1 MLDYV
6 ELQVTTNFSFLR
18 GASHAEEL
26 METAAAL
33 GLAGIGVTDR
43 NTLAGVV
50 RAHSAALVKG
60 LPLVV
65 GCRLDLRDGPS
76 FLCFPEDRAAYGR
89 LCRLLTFGQRRAEKG
104 ECELYLEDLFEA
116 GKGQVL
122 IVLPPDEP
130 VPGEDFE
137 RQLKQIVTRLD
148 TPPYLALHHLFRG
161 DDRRRLAAL
170 TNLSSRTGTLPV
182 ACNDVHYHVPARRR
196 LQDVMTCIREGCTL
210 ADAGFRLM
218 AHAERHLKPAHEM
231 LRLFRGHESAIRRTV
246 DIKERCQFSLQELQY
261 DYPDEPVPPGKTPQS
276 HLEDLT
282 WAGAVER
289 YPGGVPAKVRGILE
303 NELKL
308 IATLNYAPYFLTVHD
323 IVAYAKSKEILCQG
337 RGSAA
342 NSAVCYCLGITAVD
356 PTEVDLLFERF
367 VSMERKE
374 PPDIDVD
381 FEHER
386 REEVIQYVYQ
396 RYGRERAGLAAT
408 VITYRSRS
416 AVREVGKVMGLPEDV
431 TSALAG
437 TVWGVSRG
445 GMPETRVREVGLDPH
460 EPTIKK
466 TLELTEELIGFP
478 RHLSQHVGGF
488 VLTKSPLSEV
498 VPIGNAAMEDRTVV
512 EWDKDD
518 LDALGILKVDVL
530 ALGMLTCIRKCF
542 ELLQHHYDI
551 AHDLAS
557 IEPDDGP
564 TYDMLCRADSL
575 GVFQVESRAQM
586 NMLPRLKPRCFYDLV
601 IEVAIVR
608 PGPIQGD
615 MVHPYLRRR
624 DGLEPVTFPSPA
636 PEHGPPDELHRIL
649 SKTKGVPLFQE
660 QAMRIAIE
668 AAQFSPDEANKL
680 RHAMATFRR
689 RGTIDQMR
697 EKFVSGMIRRGYEPD
712 FAERCF
718 KQIEGFGDYGFPES
732 HSASFAKLVYVSSWL
747 KCHFPAV
754 FACGLLNSQPMGF
767 YAPAQIV
774 RDAREHGVEVREAD
788 VNHSNWDCTLELSD
802 SVPTRSPT
810 QPPRSVPDH
819 FGWLGGGAG
828 RNRPDQYALRLGLRQ
843 ISGMGE
849 EQAARIAV
857 CRDRPYADIRD
868 VRDRA
873 GIPIR
878 TLERL
883 AAADA
888 FRSMGLDRRQALWQV
903 RAIKSEKP
911 LPLFAYAEAS
921 GQGEDPDVTL
931 PPMPLPE
938 HVVVD
943 YQTTG
948 LSLKAHPLTFMR
960 GAYQA
965 RGIVSTVELAGRRN
979 NDRVAVAGVVLV
991 RQRPGTAK
999 GVVFITIEDENGI
1012 ANCVVWAKT
1021 MERYRRVLMG
1031 ARLMLVEGRLQKHGS
1046 IIHVVVEHMADWTHH
1061 LIALSDTD
1069 KLPKKA
1075 ALTRADEV
1083 VRPVT
1088 DPNRWRQQPHRHPRN
1103 VRIMPK
1109 SRDFH

>member
-1 MLDYV
+1 MSFSSPDYV
-6 ELQVTTNFSFLR
+6 ELQVSTNFSFLR

-26 METAAAL
+26 VETAADL

-50 RAHSAALVKG
+50 RAHRAAKAKG

-65 GCRLDLRDGPS
+65 GARLDLRDGPS

-89 LCRLLTFGQRRAEKG
+89 LCRLLTLGQRRAEKG
-104 ECELYLEDLFEA
+104 ECALYLDDLFEA
-116 GKGQVL
+116 AKGQVL
-122 IVLPPDEP
+122 IIIPPDEP
-130 VPGEDFE
+130 AAEKDFE
-137 RQLKQIVTRLD
+137 QKVKKIVTSLD
-148 TPPYLALHHLFRG
+148 VPPYLALHHLFRG
-161 DDRRRLAAL
+161 DDRKRLTTL
-170 TNLSSRTGTLPV
+170 KDLSQRAGTLPV
-182 ACNDVHYHVPARRR
+182 GVNDVHCHLPARRR
-196 LQDVMTCIREGCTL
+196 LQDVITCIREGCTIQ
-210 ADAGFRLM
+210 DAGFRLM
-218 AHAERHLKPAHEM
+218 ANAERHLKPAREM
-231 LRLFRGHESAIRRTV
+231 LRLFRGHEDAIRRTV
-246 DIKERCQFSLQELQY
+246 EIKERCRFSLDELRY

-282 WAGAVER
+282 WKGAAGR
-289 YPGGVPAKVRGILE
+289 YPGGLPEKVRETLK
-303 NELKL
+303 NELRL
-308 IATLNYAPYFLTVHD
+308 IRTLNYAPYFLTVYD
-323 IVAYAKSKEILCQG
+323 IVAYAKSEGILCQG

-342 NSAVCYCLGITAVD
+342 NSAVCYCLGVTAVD

-386 REEVIQYVYQ
+386 REEVIQYVYE
-396 RYGRERAGLAAT
+396 RYGRERAGIAAT

-416 AVREVGKVMGLPEDV
+416 AVREVGKVMGLSEDV

-437 TVWGVSRG
+437 TVWGVSKG
-445 GMPETRVREVGLDPH
+445 GMPETRVREAGLDPH
-460 EPTIKK
+460 EPMIKK

-488 VLTKSPLSEV
+488 VLTKSPLCEV
-498 VPIGNAAMEDRTVV
+498 VPIGNAAMADRTFV

-542 ELLQHHYDI
+542 ELLQHHYKLS
-551 AHDLAS
+551 HTLAS
-557 IEPDDGP
+557 LPADDKD

-624 DGLEPVTFPSPA
+624 DGLEPVDFPSPG
-636 PEHGPPDELHRIL
+636 PEHGPPDELRKIL
-649 SKTKGVPLFQE
+649 EKTKGVPLFQE

-668 AAQFSPDEANKL
+668 AAKFTADEANKL

-697 EKFVSGMIRRGYEPD
+697 EQFVKGMTRRGYEPD

-747 KCHFPAV
+747 KCHYPAV

-774 RDAREHGVEVREAD
+774 RDAREHGVEVREVD
-788 VNHSNWDCTLELSD
+788 VNHSAWDSMLETLDL
-802 SVPTRSPT
+802 PGPGPNNT
-810 QPPRSVPDH
+810 H
-819 FGWLGGGAG
+819 
-828 RNRPDQYALRLGLRQ
+828 ALRLGLRQ
-843 ISGMGE
+843 VSGMNE

-873 GIPIR
+873 GIPVA
-878 TLERL
+878 TLARL

-911 LPLFAYAEAS
+911 LPLFAHAEVS
-921 GQGEDPDVTL
+921 GQGEDPAVDL
-931 PPMPLPE
+931 PQMPMPE

-943 YQTTG
+943 YQTMG
-948 LSLKAHPLTFMR
+948 LSLKAHPLSFLR

-965 RGIVSTVELAGRRN
+965 RGILAAKELSRQV
-979 NDRVAVAGVVLV
+979 NDARVALAGVVLV

-999 GVVFITIEDENGI
+999 GVVFITIEDETGI
-1012 ANCVVWAKT
+1012 ANCVVWADV

-1031 ARLMLVEGRLQKHGS
+1031 SRLLLIQGRLQKHGS
-1046 IIHVVVEHMADWTHH
+1046 IIHVVVEQMKDWTAH
-1061 LIALSDTD
+1061 LVRLADGNVPPGGGF
-1069 KLPKKA
+1069 PKKA
-1075 ALTRADEV
+1075 ALARADEV

-1088 DPNRWRQQPHRHPRN
+1088 DPDRWRQPPSRHPRN

>member
-1 MLDYV
+1 MKPLCDPDAYV
-6 ELQVTTNFSFLR
+6 ELQVSTNFSFLR

-26 METAAAL
+26 VETAKAL
-33 GLAGIGVTDR
+33 GLGGIGVTDR
-43 NTLAGVV
+43 NTLSGVV
-50 RAHSAALVKG
+50 RAHSAAVSAG

-76 FLCFPEDRAAYGR
+76 FLCFPEDRTAYGR
-89 LCRLLTFGQRRAEKG
+89 LCRLLTLGQRRAGKG
-104 ECELYLEDLFEA
+104 DCELYLEDLFEHA
-116 GKGQVL
+116 KGQVL

-130 VPGEDFE
+130 NIGENVEQQF
-137 RQLKQIVTRLD
+137 KKIVNSLD
-148 TPPYLALHHLFRG
+148 NAPYLALHHLFRG
-161 DDRRRLAAL
+161 NDRRRLAAL
-170 TNLSSRTGTLPV
+170 TDLSSRTGTLPV
-182 ACNDVHYHVPARRR
+182 GVNDVHFHVPARRP
-196 LQDVMTCIREGCTL
+196 LQDVITCIREGCTIKE
-210 ADAGFRLM
+210 AGFRLM
-218 AHAERHLKPAHEM
+218 ANAERHLKPAHEM
-231 LRLFRGHESAIRRTV
+231 FRLFRDHEDAIRRTV
-246 DIKERCQFSLQELQY
+246 EIKERCGFSLNELRY
-261 DYPDEPVPPGKTPQS
+261 DYPDEPVPSGKTPQS
-276 HLEDLT
+276 HLESLT
-282 WAGAVER
+282 WEGAVGR
-289 YPGGVPAKVRGILE
+289 YPDGIPKKVQKILR
-303 NELKL
+303 NELQL
-308 IATLNYAPYFLTVHD
+308 IETLNYAPYFLTVYD
-323 IVAYAKSKEILCQG
+323 IVAYAKSEKILCQG

-386 REEVIQYVYQ
+386 REEVIQYVYE
-396 RYGRERAGLAAT
+396 RYGRERAGIAAT

-416 AVREVGKVMGLPEDV
+416 AVREVGKVMGLSEDV

-437 TVWGVSRG
+437 TVWGVSKG
-445 GMPETRVREVGLDPH
+445 GMPETRVREAGLDPD
-460 EPTIKK
+460 EPTLQT
-466 TLELTEELIGFP
+466 TLKLTEELIGFP

-488 VLTKSPLSEV
+488 VLTKSPLCEV
-498 VPIGNAAMEDRTVV
+498 VPIGNAAMEDRTFV

-530 ALGMLTCIRKCF
+530 ALGMLTCIHKCF
-542 ELLQHHYDI
+542 SLLQEHYRL
-551 AHDLAS
+551 AHTLAS
-557 IEPDDGP
+557 IPADDAP

-586 NMLPRLKPRCFYDLV
+586 NMLPRLKPRNFYDLV

-624 DGLEPVTFPSPA
+624 DGLEPVAFPSPL
-636 PEHGPPDELHRIL
+636 PDYGPPDELERIL
-649 SKTKGVPLFQE
+649 KKTMGVPLFQE

-668 AAQFSPDEANKL
+668 AAKFTPDEANKL

-697 EKFVSGMIRRGYEPD
+697 EQFVKGMTKRGYEPD

-774 RDAREHGVEVREAD
+774 RDAREHGVDVREVD
-788 VNHSNWDCTLELSD
+788 VNCSDWDNTLEKSED
-802 SVPTRSPT
+802 S
-810 QPPRSVPDH
+810 QP
-819 FGWLGGGAG
+819 GAG
-828 RNRPDQYALRLGLRQ
+828 STALRLGLRQ
-843 ISGMGE
+843 VSGMNE
-849 EQAARIAV
+849 EQAATIAL
-857 CRDRPYADIRD
+857 CRDGPYIDMRDIRD
-868 VRDRA
+868 RT
-873 GIPIR
+873 GIPVR

-888 FRSMGLDRRQALWQV
+888 FRSMGLDRRQALWQI

-911 LPLFAYAEAS
+911 LPLFAHAEIS
-921 GQGEDPDVTL
+921 GQGEDPTIDL
-931 PPMPLPE
+931 PSMPLPE

-948 LSLKAHPLTFMR
+948 LSLKAHPLSFMR
-960 GAYQA
+960 GVYQA
-965 RGIVSTVELAGRRN
+965 RGILSTVELAKRHS

-999 GVVFITIEDENGI
+999 GVVFITIEDEVGI

-1021 MERYRRVLMG
+1021 MERCRRVLMG
-1031 ARLMLVEGRLQKHGS
+1031 ARLVLIEGRLQKHGS
-1046 IIHVVVEHMADWTHH
+1046 IIHVVVEHMKDWTHH
-1061 LIALSDTD
+1061 LVALSDTD
-1069 KLPKKA
+1069 RLPEKA
-1075 ALTRADEV
+1075 ALARADEV
-1083 VRPVT
+1083 TRPIT
-1088 DPNRWRQQPHRHPRN
+1088 DPNRWRQQPQRHPRN

>member
-1 MLDYV
+1 MSTLRAEYV
-6 ELQVTTNFSFLR
+6 ELQVATNFSFLR

-26 METAAAL
+26 ARTAASI
-33 GLAGIGVTDR
+33 GLSGLGVTDR

-50 RAHSAALVKG
+50 RAHSAALSAG
-60 LPLVV
+60 LPLIV

-76 FLCFPEDRAAYGR
+76 FLCFPEDRGAYGR
-89 LCRLLTFGQRRAEKG
+89 LCRLLTLGQRRAEKG
-104 ECELYLEDLFEA
+104 ACELYLEDLFEA
-116 GKGQVL
+116 AQGQVL
-122 IVLPPDEP
+122 IVLPPDELT
-130 VPGEDFE
+130 VGESFE
-137 RQLKQIVTRLD
+137 LDLKRVVTSLD
-148 TPPYLALHHLFRG
+148 TPPHLAAHYLYRG
-161 DDRRRLAAL
+161 NDRRRLAQL
-170 TNLSSRTGTLPV
+170 TDLSTRSSAPLV
-182 ACNDVHYHVPARRR
+182 ASNDVHFHVPARRP
-196 LQDVMTCIREGCTL
+196 LQDVITCIREGCTL

-218 AHAERHLKPAHEM
+218 AHAERHLKPAAEM
-231 LRLFRGHESAIRRTV
+231 LRLFRGHEGAIRRTV
-246 DIKERCQFSLQELQY
+246 EIKERCQFSLDELRY
-261 DYPDEPVPPGKTPQS
+261 DYPDEPVPAGKTPQS

-282 WAGAVER
+282 WKGAAER
-289 YPGGVPAKVRGILE
+289 YPAGVPAKVEKILR
-303 NELKL
+303 NELRL
-308 IATLNYAPYFLTVHD
+308 IAKLNYAPYFLTVHD
-323 IVAYAKSKEILCQG
+323 IVIYARTKKILCQG

-386 REEVIQYVYQ
+386 REEVIQYVYK
-396 RYGRERAGLAAT
+396 RYGRERAGIAAT

-416 AVREVGKVMGLPEDV
+416 AVREVGKVMGLSEDV
-431 TSALAG
+431 TLALAG
-437 TVWGVSRG
+437 TVWGTSKGR
-445 GMPETRVREVGLDPH
+445 MPETRVREAGLDPN
-460 EPTIKK
+460 EPSIKK

-488 VLTKSPLSEV
+488 VLTKSPLCEV
-498 VPIGNAAMEDRTVV
+498 VPIGNAAMADRTFV

-542 ELLQHHYDI
+542 SLLKEHYGL

-557 IEPDDGP
+557 VPADDKP

-586 NMLPRLKPRCFYDLV
+586 NMLPRLKPRNFYDLV

-624 DGLEPVTFPSPA
+624 DGLEPVDFPSPS
-636 PEHGPPDELHRIL
+636 PEHGPKDELERIL

-668 AAQFSPDEANKL
+668 AAKFTPDEANKL

-697 EKFVSGMIRRGYEPD
+697 EKFVNGMTRRGYEQD

-774 RDAREHGVEVREAD
+774 RDAREHGVEVREVD
-788 VNHSNWDCTLELSD
+788 VNHSGWDNHLEPNSG
-802 SVPTRSPT
+802 SRP
-810 QPPRSVPDH
+810 
-819 FGWLGGGAG
+819 GAG
-828 RNRPDQYALRLGLRQ
+828 SAPSAGSTALRLGMRQ
-843 ISGMGE
+843 VGGMNE
-849 EQAARIAV
+849 DQAATIAL
-857 CRDRPYADIRD
+857 CRDGPYRDIRD
-868 VRDRA
+868 IRDRTGTPVSVLA
-873 GIPIR
+873 
-878 TLERL
+878 RL

-911 LPLFAYAEAS
+911 LPLFAHAGIS
-921 GQGEDPDVTL
+921 GQGEDPDVAL
-931 PPMPLPE
+931 PKMPMPE
-938 HVVVD
+938 HVAVD

-948 LSLKAHPLTFMR
+948 LSLKAHPLTFLR

-965 RGIVSTVELAGRRN
+965 RGVLSTETLADLQ
-979 NDRVAVAGVVLV
+979 NDARVALAGVVLV

-999 GVVFITIEDENGI
+999 GVVFLTIEDETGI

-1021 MERYRRVLMG
+1021 MERYRRILMD
-1031 ARLMLVEGRLQKHGS
+1031 ARLLLVQGRLQKHGS
-1046 IIHVVVEHMADWTHH
+1046 IIHVVVDHMKDWTPH
-1061 LIALSDTD
+1061 LARLADGNVPSDS
-1069 KLPKKA
+1069 A
-1075 ALTRADEV
+1075 H
-1083 VRPVT
+1083 
-1088 DPNRWRQQPHRHPRN
+1088 WRQTPQRHPRH

>member
-1 MLDYV
+1 MIDGMAEYV
-6 ELQVTTNFSFLR
+6 ELQVATNFSFLR

-26 METAAAL
+26 VETAKLL
-33 GLAGIGVTDR
+33 GLGGIGVTDR

-50 RAHSAALVKG
+50 RAHRAALTTK

-65 GCRLDLRDGPS
+65 GCRLDLQDGPS

-89 LCRLLTFGQRRAEKG
+89 LCRLLTLGQRRAEKG
-104 ECELYLEDLFEA
+104 ACELYQNDLFEA
-116 GKGQVL
+116 AKDQVL
-122 IVLPPDEP
+122 IVLPLPPAD
-130 VPGEDFE
+130 GKLFE
-137 RQLKQIVTRLD
+137 QQFKHIVTNLD
-148 TPPYLALHHLFRG
+148 NPPYLAASYLFHG
-161 DDRRRLAAL
+161 NDRRRLTTLA
-170 TNLSSRTGTLPV
+170 TLSSRSSAPLV
-182 ACNDVHYHVPARRR
+182 ATNDVYFHVPARRA

-210 ADAGFRLM
+210 AEAGFRLM
-218 AHAERHLKPAHEM
+218 VNAERHLKPAHEM
-231 LRLFRGHESAIRRTV
+231 LRLFRGHESAVRHTV
-246 DIKERCQFSLQELQY
+246 DIRDRCAFSLNELRY
-261 DYPDEPVPPGKTPQS
+261 DYPDEPVPAGKTPQS

-282 WAGAVER
+282 WHGAAEH
-289 YPGGVPAKVRGILE
+289 YPAGVPDKVKTILR

-323 IVAYAKSKEILCQG
+323 IVAYAKSEDILCQG

-386 REEVIQYVYQ
+386 REEVIQYVYE
-396 RYGRERAGLAAT
+396 RYGRERAGIAAT
-408 VITYRSRS
+408 VISYRSRS
-416 AVREVGKVMGLPEDV
+416 AVREVGKVMGLSEDV

-437 TVWGVSRG
+437 TVWGTSKG
-445 GMPETRVREVGLDPH
+445 GMPETRVREAGLDPN
-460 EPTIKK
+460 EPVIKK
-466 TLELTEELIGFP
+466 TIEMTEELIGFP

-488 VLTKSPLSEV
+488 VLTKSPLCEV
-498 VPIGNAAMEDRTVV
+498 VPIGNAAMADRTFV

-542 ELLQHHYDI
+542 ELLQEHYNL
-551 AHDLAS
+551 AHTLAS
-557 IEPDDGP
+557 VPADDEP

-586 NMLPRLKPRCFYDLV
+586 NMLPRLKPRNFYDLV

-636 PEHGPPDELHRIL
+636 PDHGHPDELKRIL
-649 SKTKGVPLFQE
+649 DKTKGVPLFQE

-697 EKFVSGMIRRGYEPD
+697 EKFVNGMIRRGYEPD

-767 YAPAQIV
+767 YAPAQIA
-774 RDAREHGVEVREAD
+774 RDAREHGVEVRPVD
-788 VNHSNWDCTLELSD
+788 VNHSDWDSLLEPVAPVAD
-802 SVPTRSPT
+802 SV
-810 QPPRSVPDH
+810 
-819 FGWLGGGAG
+819 
-828 RNRPDQYALRLGLRQ
+828 YALRLGMRQ
-843 ISGMGE
+843 ISGMNE
-849 EQAARIAV
+849 EQTARIAV
-857 CRDRPYADIRD
+857 CRDGPYTDMRD
-868 VRDRA
+868 LRDRA
-873 GIPIR
+873 SIPVR

-888 FRSMGLDRRQALWQV
+888 LRSMGLDRRQALWQV
-903 RAIKSEKP
+903 RAIKAEKP
-911 LPLFAYAEAS
+911 LPLFAHADVS
-921 GQGEDPDVTL
+921 GQGDDLEASL
-931 PPMPLPE
+931 PQMPLPE

-948 LSLKAHPLTFMR
+948 LSLKAHPLTFLR
-960 GAYQA
+960 SAYQA
-965 RGIVSTVELAGRRN
+965 WGVLSTVELEKFRN
-979 NDRVAVAGVVLV
+979 NNRVAVAGVVLV

-999 GVVFITIEDENGI
+999 GVVFITIEDEAGI

-1031 ARLMLVEGRLQKHGS
+1031 ARLILVQGRLQKHGS
-1046 IIHVVVEHMADWTHH
+1046 IIHVVVEHMEDWTEH
-1061 LIALSDTD
+1061 LLRLAEGGI
-1069 KLPKKA
+1069 PKKA
-1075 ALTRADEV
+1075 ALALADEV
-1083 VRPVT
+1083 ARPIT
-1088 DPNRWRQQPHRHPRN
+1088 DPNRWRQTPQRHPRN

>member
-1 MLDYV
+1 MRCSEGRGDYV

-26 METAAAL
+26 VETAVAL
-33 GLAGIGVTDR
+33 GLGGIGVTDR

-50 RAHSAALVKG
+50 RAHSAALVKE
-60 LPLVV
+60 LPLTV
-65 GCRLDLRDGPS
+65 GCRLDLQDGPS
-76 FLCFPEDRAAYGR
+76 FLCFPEDRDAYGR
-89 LCRLLTFGQRRAEKG
+89 LCRLLTLGQRRAEKG
-104 ECELYLEDLFEA
+104 ECTLYLEDLFEA
-116 GKGQVL
+116 AKDQVL
-122 IVLPPDEP
+122 IVLPPDALTISDE
-130 VPGEDFE
+130 FE
-137 RQLKQIVTRLD
+137 RQLKEIVTSLD
-148 TPPYLALHHLFRG
+148 ACPYLAAHHLFRG
-161 DDRRRLAAL
+161 DDRRRLGAL
-170 TNLSSRTGTLPV
+170 AELSSRSSAPLV
-182 ACNDVHYHVPARRR
+182 AVNDVHFHVPARRP
-196 LQDVMTCIREGCTL
+196 LQDVITCIREGCTL
-210 ADAGFRLM
+210 TDAGFRLM
-218 AHAERHLKPAHEM
+218 AHAERHLKPAREM
-231 LRLFRGHESAIRRTV
+231 FRLFRGHEEAIRRTV
-246 DIKERCQFSLQELQY
+246 EIRERCAFSLSELRY

-282 WAGAVER
+282 WKGASWR
-289 YPGGVPAKVRGILE
+289 YPDGVPDNVRKILE

-308 IATLNYAPYFLTVHD
+308 IAKLDYAPYFLTVHD
-323 IVAYAKSKEILCQG
+323 IVAYAKSKKILCQG

-342 NSAVCYCLGITAVD
+342 NSAVCYCLGVTAVD

-386 REEVIQYVYQ
+386 REEVIQYVYE

-416 AVREVGKVMGLPEDV
+416 AVREVGKVMGLSEDV

-437 TVWGVSRG
+437 TVWGVSKG
-445 GMPETRVREVGLDPH
+445 GMPETRVREAGLDPG
-460 EPTIKK
+460 EPTIKR

-488 VLTKSPLSEV
+488 VLTKSPLCEV
-498 VPIGNAAMEDRTVV
+498 VPIGNAAMDDRTVV

-542 ELLQHHYDI
+542 ELLQHHYGL

-557 IEPDDGP
+557 IPPDDTA

-624 DGLEPVTFPSPA
+624 DKLEPVEFPSPA
-636 PEHGPPDELHRIL
+636 PEHGPPDELRKIL
-649 SKTKGVPLFQE
+649 EKTKGVPLFQE

-668 AAQFSPDEANKL
+668 AAKFTPDEANKL

-689 RGTIDQMR
+689 RGTIDQMHD
-697 EKFVSGMIRRGYEPD
+697 KFIDGMTRRGYQRD

-732 HSASFAKLVYVSSWL
+732 HSASFSKLVYVSSWL
-747 KCHFPAV
+747 KCHYPAV

-774 RDAREHGVEVREAD
+774 RDAREHGVEVREVD
-788 VNHSNWDCTLELSD
+788 VNHSAWDSMLEPLD
-802 SVPTRSPT
+802 LPGPGANNT
-810 QPPRSVPDH
+810 Q
-819 FGWLGGGAG
+819 
-828 RNRPDQYALRLGLRQ
+828 ALRLGMRLV
-843 ISGMGE
+843 SGMSE

-857 CRDRPYADIRD
+857 CRDGPYSDVRD

-873 GIPIR
+873 GIPVR

-903 RAIKSEKP
+903 RAIKAEKP
-911 LPLFAYAEAS
+911 LPLFAHAEAS
-921 GQGEDPDVTL
+921 GQGEDPGVTL
-931 PPMPLPE
+931 PQMPLSE

-948 LSLKAHPLTFMR
+948 LSLKAHPLSFMR
-960 GAYQA
+960 GACQA
-965 RGIVSTVELAGRRN
+965 RGILSTADLAERRHG
-979 NDRVAVAGVVLV
+979 DRVAVAGVVLV

-999 GVVFITIEDENGI
+999 GVVFVTIEDETGI
-1012 ANCVVWAKT
+1012 ANCVVWAKV
-1021 MERYRRVLMG
+1021 MESYRRVLMG
-1031 ARLMLVEGRLQKHGS
+1031 ARVVLIQGRLQKHGT
-1046 IIHVVVEHMADWTHH
+1046 IIHVVVDHMKDWTHH
-1061 LIALSDTD
+1061 LARLAEGGV
-1069 KLPKKA
+1069 PAKA
-1075 ALTRADEV
+1075 ALARADEV
-1083 VRPVT
+1083 TRPIT
-1088 DPNRWRQQPHRHPRN
+1088 DPNRWRQTPHRHPRN